1 MRLIY
6 ARVIVS
12 AALLAAMLLG
22 ASATHVARGADRA
35 ADRGAA
41 VGADR

>member
-22 ASATHVARGADRA
+22 ASATHVAHGADQSI
-35 ADRGAA
+35 DRG
-41 VGADR
+41 VVFGANR